1 VRRKTNMDYRLVSPI
16 RSSQWY
22 IDGYMFDNM
31 SKALFSLRH
40 TVRFTHP
47 EAIQYLRSLP
57 TRREGKH
64 ER

>member
-1 VRRKTNMDYRLVSPI
+1 MDYRIVSPI

-22 IDGYMFDNM
+22 IDDYMFDNM
-31 SKALFSLRH
+31 SAALFYLRH
-40 TVRFTHP
+40 TVGFTHP

-57 TRREGKH
+57 IRREVGEKH